1 MITGGSNDQTVYDNP
16 KNYHNNFEKN
26 GVPHV
31 WHYVN
36 GGYHGDNCIRAHL
49 YNFFRIAFQN

>member
-1 MITGGSNDQTVYDNP
+1 MMTAGSNDQTVWNGP
-16 KNYHNNFEKN
+16 VEYHNNAESA
-26 GVPHV
+26 GTPHV

-49 YNFFRIAFQN
+49 YNFVRAIFKA